1 MPATNASAARR
12 MARAATII
20 ATGLL
25 LLAGTGL
32 AAKAETRTLKLY
44 HVHLRE
50 KTEVTYKRNGRFLPE
65 GLKKANWALR
75 DWRENKPTNMDPAL
89 LDILW
94 EAQRQSGTNGYI
106 QVLGGFRSPKT
117 NNMLRSRSSG
127 VAGGSLHM
135 SGKAIDFYME
145 DVPLRKVR
153 EIGLRMQVGGVGYYP
168 RSGSPFVHFD
178 SGKGRYWPRMSRSEL
193 ARIFPRGNTIYLPA
207 DGKPLPG
214 YEQAVASYNQR
225 KGASGNIQMASAS
238 ESRKG
243 GKSLIARLFGG
254 GADEAEDNAEME
266 AAPAPARRAP
276 QAPRR
281 APAPVAPAA
290 PAAPAEET
298 LIASVQPTPAPRRAA
313 PAAPVLSA
321 GVAMPDRPQF
331 DTSSNAPRPAAGV
344 PGSAP
349 ASASAPVET
358 PSRADPPSIEVASI
372 PMPQAAPA
380 RATAAAAAATAPA
393 AAPTIVAAAAREPA
407 PAAGELAYA
416 VPTPSRR
423 PFEAVLQAAAATDA
437 QARVASAEAPA
448 RSDAIAD
455 TILNSTSQGASD
467 SNEPLAVA
475 VAFPTHRP
483 DAGPV
488 LEPAADAIVAEAADE
503 ATDFAGMDLA
513 DAEAPVGDAIADI
526 LNGDEPEPSTVMA
539 SLETGVTPSRSFEDI
554 MARPAPLQAE
564 VETGGKGG
572 RVGSG
577 AMPTVADQSVIAA
590 RIADAAEVTRPLQLA
605 EADADAAARTERLSN
620 ASLVVNVPLHA
631 APERFGN

>member
-1 MPATNASAARR
+1 MPADNASAARR
-12 MARAATII
+12 MARAVTIL

-44 HVHLRE
+44 HIHLRE
-50 KTEVTYKRNGRFLPE
+50 KSEITYKRNGRFLPE

-238 ESRKG
+238 ETRRG

-276 QAPRR
+276 EAPRR

-290 PAAPAEET
+290 PAEDT

-313 PAAPVLSA
+313 PAAPALSA

-331 DTSSNAPRPAAGV
+331 DASSNAPRPAAGV
-344 PGSAP
+344 PSA
-349 ASASAPVET
+349 ASASTPAPAET
-358 PSRADPPSIEVASI
+358 PNRADPPSIAVASI
-372 PMPQAAPA
+372 PMPRAAPA
-380 RATAAAAAATAPA
+380 RAAAEASTVAPTVVA
-393 AAPTIVAAAAREPA
+393 AAPGEPA

-437 QARVASAEAPA
+437 QARIASAEAPA

-455 TILNSTSQGASD
+455 TILKSVSQGASD
-467 SNEPLAVA
+467 GDEALSVA

-488 LEPAADAIVAEAADE
+488 LEAAAEAAVAEAGDE
-503 ATDFAGMDLA
+503 ATDLAGTDMAEA
-513 DAEAPVGDAIADI
+513 DAPVGDAIADI
-526 LNGDEPEPSTVMA
+526 LNGDEPVPSTVMA
-539 SLETGVTPSRSFEDI
+539 SLETDVTPSRSFEEI

-577 AMPTVADQSVIAA
+577 AMPRVADQSVIAS
-590 RIADAAEVTRPLQLA
+590 RIAGAAEVTRPLQLA
-605 EADADAAARTERLSN
+605 EADPDAAARTERLSRS
-620 ASLVVNVPLHA
+620 SLVVNVPVRA

>member
-1 MPATNASAARR
+1 MLGNKASAARR
-12 MARAATII
+12 VARAATIL
-20 ATGLL
+20 ATGFL
-25 LLAGTGL
+25 LLAGTAL

-89 LDILW
+89 LDIMW
-94 EAQRQSGTNGYI
+94 EAQRQSGTRGYI
-106 QVLGGFRSPKT
+106 QILGGFRSPKT

-145 DVPLRKVR
+145 DVPLRKLR

-193 ARIFPRGNTIYLPA
+193 AQIFPRGNTIYLPA

-214 YEQAVASYNQR
+214 YDQAVASYNQR

-238 ESRKG
+238 ETRRG

-276 QAPRR
+276 EAPRR
-281 APAPVAPAA
+281 APAPQAPAA

-298 LIASVQPTPAPRRAA
+298 LIAAVQPTPAPRRAA

-344 PGSAP
+344 PGAAAASAP
-349 ASASAPVET
+349 APAET
-358 PSRADPPSIEVASI
+358 PSRADPPSIAVASI

-380 RATAAAAAATAPA
+380 RATASAAE
-393 AAPTIVAAAAREPA
+393 APTPAPTVVAAAVAREPA
-407 PAAGELAYA
+407 SAAGELAYA

-437 QARVASAEAPA
+437 QARTASAEAPTP
-448 RSDAIAD
+448 SDAIAD
-455 TILNSTSQGASD
+455 TILKSASKEASD
-467 SNEPLAVA
+467 GQDALSVA

-488 LEPAADAIVAEAADE
+488 LEAAADAAVAEAGDE
-503 ATDFAGMDLA
+503 ATDLAGLDMA
-513 DAEAPVGDAIADI
+513 DAEIPAGDAIADI
-526 LNGDEPEPSTVMA
+526 LNDDRPAPSTVMA

-554 MARPAPLQAE
+554 MARIAPLQAD

-577 AMPTVADQSVIAA
+577 AMPRVADQSVIAS
-590 RIADAAEVTRPLQLA
+590 RIAGAAEVTRPLQV
-605 EADADAAARTERLSN
+605 ADADPDAAARTERLSN
-620 ASLVVNVPLHA
+620 SSLVVNVPLHA